1 MRYDVKK
8 EINAVVTDT
17 SLSKAEKIQRIKDI
31 YNSGVTGA
39 DTKTS
44 GDVGHGAFDSQSNGS
59 NSKGQGQGQGNGQN
73 QGGEQGGNRQGQGG
87 QQGNGD
93 SQDGQEGQGNGQN
106 QGGEQGGNRPRYSK
120 HNDLKNQAG
129 NGSNVSNGSQNAQQ
143 GNGDSQDG
151 QQGQGNGQNQQ
162 NKQQGHGEPFIPDE
176 YTIGRILGRRFAEDL
191 YKHNGLTP
199 LLAST
204 MELPTLDPMKILE
217 SVNESFDDDIAR
229 ILDDNNLSTDE
240 IVNRI
245 HDIYL
250 GIPNNQEITQN
261 TDEPDAIYV
270 PNDVIIMRNG
280 TIDEDNPFNGT
291 HVIDQNIG
299 DEIRKELGITPKDPD
314 WGLSDDEDSMIK
326 EAFPIID
333 DVFSLNG
340 RNIDKEIIE
349 GGENMKKK
357 IKGRIRKSREGIIDW
372 KRALQDF
379 VSERSHT
386 YTKGAL
392 RKNIYQRT
400 GIGLRH
406 RRRVIKDYNKC
417 VVYIDTSGSVN
428 NSSTQLIPVMAGE
441 IGKIMQDCHFATVD
455 IHLFDDTVYNEHFDV
470 DSYTV
475 GDENWG
481 IEGADEGCGT
491 NIHSVYRHILKNY
504 VIDGELNFDVNAI
517 IIISDVS
524 GMIDTGGIQ
533 PFTSRFNR
541 HILERMLYVIYNNYS
556 NAYLADVNKS
566 IGELVSKYSQ
576 YYVISVESFKKQI
589 LSESMNNIKSKKLLS
604 EAVSLASVKKKKEA
618 IAANV
623 DRTDDEKE
631 ERLRRAEIQGARA
644 IGRLDH
650 VLPELVANLERLF
663 PNCRM
668 AKEYQAV
675 VASPN
680 MYYVTEDVHVVLH
693 MDIDKSNFD
702 NLVEA
707 CGLMQIDQIIGN
719 VSIDGRYIS
728 FKYFPTNFPKEID
741 GNFRIMGLSNLRDF
755 SNAPSAVTGRVSINT
770 TSKFIRPAILNA
782 YRNSIVA
789 SPTQIDDGR
798 NKPKSFFTMN
808 KTDESFE
815 NIIMERIKLGESFMI
830 NEMAVA
836 PSLEPFRK
844 PTRAR
849 YQKKGED
856 STEFDKRKDNWLKN
870 TDIYRKNI
878 DIWMD
883 VIKPIISVGLG
894 DIKENDVTVA
904 KDAMNISKNDV
915 KHIKQGFKIYTT
927 KDNLISAVYCKL
939 SDKSED
945 KLICL
950 RKKDS
955 DDFITNPDDLMNE
968 TKSRWNYFKEC
979 FDNIA
984 GRCKILWTNLLEGP
998 RSATD
1003 KKSTIEENL
1012 LNFLFCSLYLLNNQT
1027 AKKRVTGNETQ
1038 KVLYQFAPEN
1048 IINDGWLVNTDD
1060 VDYVDKTIGD
1070 ILSYLFP
1077 GYHAHRIGDSTWQV
1091 GPIRKTDIVNLSKTL
1106 GNPRDGFI
1114 KKAIK
1119 SCDDNN
1125 LNPCE
1130 LFTDD
1135 ILRGF
1140 VVGGSVRNKDEYPI
1154 YDLDSVKEAS
1164 FDELAEWTWEI
1175 KDVNIFD
1182 TALKR
1187 MTVKTITKDKFGD
1200 EIFNSGDVMMYFPD
1214 RCQKQYYIDV
1224 DVDAESVEY
1233 AAKKAN
1239 RINSRAGMYGTIKNY
1254 EYDRKTGQ
1262 RIRKDIVGL
1271 DQLNK
1276 VSKGNET
1283 FSNFNEIFDEIISN
1297 RDVYE
1302 DAEAALRNAVDVYN
1316 AKAKEWE
1323 KVNGLV
1329 SKFDRSV
1336 KLLMSTV
1343 EAIRSYVLSNPD
1355 EAKLKEK
1362 YIEQINS
1369 DFADIPELIENIA
1382 TYEDFNAPEND
1393 DAAQKRRI
1401 ELAKE
1406 CIDSADAF
1414 TKLRGK
1420 FKTYFQEISGY
1431 NKQIVD
1437 AQQRRANKLSSHQT
1451 KIKPNSVNPAQ
1462 SQTVNANVNE
1472 IKGIVDDLT
1481 NKVKGIMDVANGVD
1495 FVNGANRRARGQ
1507 FQTRDNMVNSV
1518 NVELSDALVFGNEI
1532 VNNNYD
1538 ITDDVVKKFKN
1549 VDVIC
1554 NDIISQSSDNL
1565 ADSVLIDNFVSLI
1578 NSCYD
1583 VNDYKERYYPT
1594 EKQSDT
1600 TATTA

>member
-1 MRYDVKK
+1 MSNQIPSSDG
-8 EINAVVTDT
+8 
-17 SLSKAEKIQRIKDI
+17 
-31 YNSGVTGA
+31 SGVN
-39 DTKTS
+39 
-44 GDVGHGAFDSQSNGS
+44 GDPIAGKRKINGS
-59 NSKGQGQGQGNGQN
+59 DNP
-73 QGGEQGGNRQGQGG
+73 
-87 QQGNGD
+87 D
-93 SQDGQEGQGNGQN
+93 DWF
-106 QGGEQGGNRPRYSK
+106 
-120 HNDLKNQAG
+120 
-129 NGSNVSNGSQNAQQ
+129 GSN
-143 GNGDSQDG
+143 
-151 QQGQGNGQNQQ
+151 
-162 NKQQGHGEPFIPDE
+162 
-176 YTIGRILGRRFAEDL
+176 
-191 YKHNGLTP
+191 
-199 LLAST
+199 
-204 MELPTLDPMKILE
+204 
-217 SVNESFDDDIAR
+217 
-229 ILDDNNLSTDE
+229 
-240 IVNRI
+240 
-245 HDIYL
+245 
-250 GIPNNQEITQN
+250 
-261 TDEPDAIYV
+261 
-270 PNDVIIMRNG
+270 
-280 TIDEDNPFNGT
+280 
-291 HVIDQNIG
+291 HVIS
-299 DEIRKELGITPKDPD
+299 RELGDKIRGKEPSKSTRKTDPD
-314 WGLSDDEDSMIK
+314 WGLDSTVDGIERTIIPVLAKIKKMKNKGDDKNIVD
-326 EAFPIID
+326 PIID
-333 DVFSLNG
+333 G
-340 RNIDKEIIE
+340 IKERII
-349 GGENMKKK
+349 
-357 IKGRIRKSREGIIDW
+357 S
-372 KRALQDF
+372 
-379 VSERSHT
+379 
-386 YTKGAL
+386 
-392 RKNIYQRT
+392 
-400 GIGLRH
+400 
-406 RRRVIKDYNKC
+406 RRRGVAPWREWLKEFMKRCSNIEFEKNRHMRMGVYRLSGIRTYGIQQKKQALKKC
-417 VVYIDTSGSVN
+417 VVYVDTTGSLYSYLSLLVAEVKKLAN
-428 NSSTQLIPVMAGE
+428 
-441 IGKIMQDCHFATVD
+441 DCEFQTVD
-455 IHLFDDTVYNEHFDV
+455 INTFTTSVIHHDNISHSTLKDD
-470 DSYTV
+470 
-475 GDENWG
+475 NWG
-481 IEGADEGCGT
+481 ITDHVSGGTDINCVYEDIATNYCIKGVLKSDVDVIIILTDDSGVESGDAKSFTSKIGANVFGKMFYLVFCPGYSDLSTAEEECANYISPSSKMRVMVFSQFLGSLNKYETNESFNMKNTYKIAGRLSEMALSKKRATADSIGADVLNADDVIKINTKAKIDAHRSTGT
-491 NIHSVYRHILKNY
+491 LDQLDLFKP
-504 VIDGELNFDVNAI
+504 I
-517 IIISDVS
+517 IET
-524 GMIDTGGIQ
+524 M
-533 PFTSRFNR
+533 
-541 HILERMLYVIYNNYS
+541 
-556 NAYLADVNKS
+556 K
-566 IGELVSKYSQ
+566 
-576 YYVISVESFKKQI
+576 
-589 LSESMNNIKSKKLLS
+589 
-604 EAVSLASVKKKKEA
+604 
-618 IAANV
+618 
-623 DRTDDEKE
+623 
-631 ERLRRAEIQGARA
+631 
-644 IGRLDH
+644 
-650 VLPELVANLERLF
+650 RLF
-663 PNCRM
+663 P
-668 AKEYQAV
+668 AAV
-675 VASPN
+675 IIKNAGDISIIDADAA
-680 MYYVTEDVHVVLH
+680 YYISDNADYIL
-693 MDIDKSNFD
+693 MKGNIDKTNIENFFE
-702 NLVEA
+702 LVNN
-707 CGLMQIDQIIGN
+707 INIKTFFGN
-719 VSIDGRYIS
+719 INIDGRYTK
-728 FKYFPTNFPKEID
+728 FTHFPMNFPKRIE
-741 GNFRIMGLSNLRDF
+741 GNFRIFGLSNLRDF

-955 DDFITNPDDLMNE
+955 DDFITNPDELMNE

-1027 AKKRVTGNETQ
+1027 AKKRVTGNEIQ

-1048 IINDGWLVNTDD
+1048 IINDDWLSD
-1060 VDYVDKTIGD
+1060 VDNADYVDKIIGD

-1119 SCDDNN
+1119 SCGDND
-1125 LNPCE
+1125 LNPCV

-1140 VVGGSVRNKDEYPI
+1140 IVGGSVRNKDEYPI

-1164 FDELAEWTWEI
+1164 FDELVEWAWEI